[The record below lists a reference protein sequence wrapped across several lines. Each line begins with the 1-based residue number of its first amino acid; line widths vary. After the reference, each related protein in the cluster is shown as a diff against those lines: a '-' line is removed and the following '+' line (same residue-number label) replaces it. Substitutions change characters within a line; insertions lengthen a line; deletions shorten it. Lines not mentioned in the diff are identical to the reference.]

1 MGFLGYSLVPQT
13 PFDRFQFAEIRN
25 FFSKEKKVLNDN
37 QEPNDSSQLSL
48 NDYELGGILGKGC
61 DAAVYEAR
69 LRTPDQEVLHGKFNL
84 AIKMLFNYNIQS
96 NAESLRRAMAKELLP
111 LSYPFSHP
119 NMIRMYSSFVD
130 SFPFSPDAVE
140 HFPMAIPRGLVP
152 ESYGRNKTL
161 FIVMKKYD
169 STLNEYLQLHKPDEF
184 ERLLLFTQFIEGLL
198 YLNQKSIV
206 HRDLKSNNIL
216 ICEQTGELVIADFG
230 CALSH
235 PPDLK
240 VPYQTDEVSKGGN
253 WLLLAPE
260 IASCRPGPN
269 SFLDYRKADLWASG
283 ALFYEFFSPQK
294 PLFDEQCK
302 KDTYDDQNL
311 PPIDLHTSSK
321 LERLIHSILRKD
333 PARVI

>member
-1 MGFLGYSLVPQT
+1 M
-13 PFDRFQFAEIRN
+13 
-25 FFSKEKKVLNDN
+25 
-37 QEPNDSSQLSL
+37 
-48 NDYELGGILGKGC
+48 
-61 DAAVYEAR
+61 
-69 LRTPDQEVLHGKFNL
+69 
-84 AIKMLFNYNIQS
+84 
-96 NAESLRRAMAKELLP
+96 
-111 LSYPFSHP
+111 
-119 NMIRMYSSFVD
+119 
-130 SFPFSPDAVE
+130 
-140 HFPMAIPRGLVP
+140 
-152 ESYGRNKTL
+152 
-161 FIVMKKYD
+161 
-169 STLNEYLQLHKPDEF
+169 
-184 ERLLLFTQFIEGLL
+184 
-198 YLNQKSIV
+198 
-206 HRDLKSNNIL
+206 KSNNIL